1 MKKQTKKRFA
11 FVYFDIN
18 YFEPPPPPPPQPTPF
33 NNSHSQMQVKEWE
46 TESSFFTKIEVA

>member
-18 YFEPPPPPPPQPTPF
+18 YFEPPPQPTPF